1 MISVID
7 YKAGN
12 SQSVINALS
21 KLGIEAKL
29 VSASDELSRS
39 DAVILPGVGSAGET
53 MNSLRELGLIETL
66 DDIVRKNGV
75 PFLGICVGLQ
85 VLFDHSEEGDTECL
99 HWLGGQ
105 VRRFGKD
112 SGRVPQIG
120 WNTLRLMRDHP
131 LFAGIPTGEDGLH
144 AYFVHSYH
152 LKARRDDEVLAAF
165 SGLGYYRRARLLHA
179 GAKEVVARH
188 GGEVPRDPADT
199 DLTPERINV
208 GDCRSRAVPS
218 PSWRSPFR
226 PQQNSASSSLTAQVW
241 LPPAEIST
249 TPERFGT
256 VAGTCRAPVV
266 PSPS

>member
-120 WNTLRLMRDHP
+120 WNEVRFQYEHP
-131 LFAGIPTGEDGLH
+131 LVAGLDKCDFFYFVNSYYAVPEDGSVILGRSD
-144 AYFVHSYH
+144 YGPEYCSM
-152 LKARRDDEVLAAF
+152 AASGNIF
-165 SGLGYYRRARLLHA
+165 AAQFHIEKSGESGL
-179 GAKEVVARH
+179 
-188 GGEVPRDPADT
+188 
-199 DLTPERINV
+199 RILRNFAAIANK
-208 GDCRSRAVPS
+208 RI
-218 PSWRSPFR
+218 
-226 PQQNSASSSLTAQVW
+226 
-241 LPPAEIST
+241 AEGS
-249 TPERFGT
+249 
-256 VAGTCRAPVV
+256 VC
-266 PSPS
+266 